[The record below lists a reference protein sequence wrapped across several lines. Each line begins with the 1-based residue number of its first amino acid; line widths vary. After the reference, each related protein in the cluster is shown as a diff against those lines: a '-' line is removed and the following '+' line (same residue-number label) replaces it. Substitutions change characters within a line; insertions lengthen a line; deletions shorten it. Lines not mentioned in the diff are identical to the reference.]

1 MILTSIVSPPGNY
14 SVRIVASTGGQS
26 IVPYYITTTESN
38 GEHRATPFFFQ
49 SWYVRELSTVLS
61 HPVGVSFPH
70 VSHCVIL
77 TIPTSLH
84 NHFMP

>member
-26 IVPYYITTTESN
+26 IVPYYITTAESN

-49 SWYVRELSTVLS
+49 S
-61 HPVGVSFPH
+61 
-70 VSHCVIL
+70 C
-77 TIPTSLH
+77 
-84 NHFMP
+84 M